1 MARRETDTMD
11 TFFESSWYYLRYL
24 DPHGD
29 TAPWR
34 AERADYWMNVD
45 QYIGGAEHAVL
56 HLLYSRFFYKVFV
69 DSGWVAGRDE
79 PFERL
84 FHQGMVLS
92 NGEKMSK
99 SRGNVIGVDDT
110 AARSG
115 VDAMRLF
122 LLYVTPPE
130 DTSDWTD
137 EGINGRVRFVNR
149 VWRACEP
156 FFERARS
163 VSVREPPPVES
174 PEEKALVRALHV
186 VAKSTIDETTT
197 RRFHYNT
204 TIAKFDELVNA
215 MTAAATA
222 MPDSPATHYVA
233 AALPIAIAP
242 FAPHLA
248 EELWERFGHETSVH
262 LERYLE
268 PDERALAVDEITL
281 VVQVNGKIR
290 ARIAAAP
297 GISVEAAA
305 ALAMAEANVRAQID
319 GKTIR
324 KRIYV
329 QDRLLN
335 LVVS

>member
-1 MARRETDTMD
+1 M
-11 TFFESSWYYLRYL
+11 
-24 DPHGD
+24 
-29 TAPWR
+29 
-34 AERADYWMNVD
+34 
-45 QYIGGAEHAVL
+45 
-56 HLLYSRFFYKVFV
+56 
-69 DSGWVAGRDE
+69 
-79 PFERL
+79 
-84 FHQGMVLS
+84 
-92 NGEKMSK
+92 
-99 SRGNVIGVDDT
+99 
-110 AARSG
+110 
-115 VDAMRLF
+115 
-122 LLYVTPPE
+122 
-130 DTSDWTD
+130 
-137 EGINGRVRFVNR
+137 
-149 VWRACEP
+149 
-156 FFERARS
+156 
-163 VSVREPPPVES
+163 
-174 PEEKALVRALHV
+174 

-297 GISVEAAA
+297 GISEEAAA